1 MRLPVYMHTCCYM
14 YTCIHVYF
22 IQFDCKIFALSV
34 DDLYDQLLVV
44 SLLVNLLLVALLLVA
59 LTDGEVEFYLE
70 VEPGQ

>member
-1 MRLPVYMHTCCYM
+1 M

-34 DDLYDQLLVV
+34 DDLYDQLMLV
-44 SLLVNLLLVALLLVA
+44 SLLVALLLVA
-59 LTDGEVEFYLE
+59 LADGEVEFYLE

>member
-1 MRLPVYMHTCCYM
+1 MCIHAV
-14 YTCIHVYF
+14 TCIHVYF
-22 IQFDCKIFALSV
+22 IQFDCKIFALGV

-44 SLLVNLLLVALLLVA
+44 LLLVNLLLVA